1 MSKGSETPYKKGDFV
16 VNIPLG
22 IIYYFQATK
31 FLMFFL
37 PKGFISF
44 LFALGI
50 SFLGYKLARNSYPKV
65 HSAVIFIVMS
75 AILWVV
81 NWLIYPNF

>member
-1 MSKGSETPYKKGDFV
+1 MSKGSEPPYKKGDFI

-22 IIYYFQATK
+22 IIYFFQAIK
-31 FLMFFL
+31 LMMFFF

-65 HSAVIFIVMS
+65 HSAVIFIVMG
-75 AILWVV
+75 AIFWIL
-81 NWLIYPNF
+81 NWIVYPSF